1 MPENKYNLY
10 KLKHILYLL
19 IIYIFIRKIQH
30 YSTKNAIKISV
41 FLPIYNKEN
50 YLAKVIENLQNQ
62 TLKDIEIV
70 ALNDCSNDSSLEILN
85 NLSKNDQR
93 IKIINNDKN
102 HGLLYSRA
110 MGILNCSGE
119 YLMNLDPDD
128 EIKGED
134 SLEYLYKQ
142 SKYLDL
148 DIISFNALDKK
159 SNSIIKC
166 IGKNIMYK
174 QPDLFYSLFNRNNVI
189 REYAIWNKLIK
200 KEIYLSAYEDFKDE
214 IYNGKWNYF
223 EDDIWNILVN
233 RHAKSRLCINK
244 VIYIYNYNKDSLMNQ
259 KSRTIEFKNLIYRHE
274 MYEKLFSLKKDE
286 KYLLAEYYFLIKRF
300 ISLQRYL
307 LLLNNKDINN
317 QIINIIQFFLKKYEC
332 SDDEKNN
339 LNDFLNLI
347 K

>member
-1 MPENKYNLY
+1 MKFT
-10 KLKHILYLL
+10 L
-19 IIYIFIRKIQH
+19 IIYLFISKYPQ
-30 YSTKNAIKISV
+30 YSTKNTIKISV

-85 NLSKNDQR
+85 NLSKKDQR

-189 REYAIWNKLIK
+189 REFAIWNKLIK

-307 LLLNNKDINN
+307 LINN

-332 SDDEKNN
+332 SADEKNYI
-339 LNDFLNLI
+339 NDFLNLI

>member
-1 MPENKYNLY
+1 M
-10 KLKHILYLL
+10 
-19 IIYIFIRKIQH
+19 
-30 YSTKNAIKISV
+30 

-85 NLSKNDQR
+85 NLSKKDQR

-332 SDDEKNN
+332 SADEKNYI
-339 LNDFLNLI
+339 NDFLNLI

>member
-1 MPENKYNLY
+1 M
-10 KLKHILYLL
+10 
-19 IIYIFIRKIQH
+19 
-30 YSTKNAIKISV
+30 

-85 NLSKNDQR
+85 NLSKKDQR

-189 REYAIWNKLIK
+189 REFAIWNKLIK

-332 SDDEKNN
+332 SADEKNYI
-339 LNDFLNLI
+339 NDFLNLI

>member
-1 MPENKYNLY
+1 MKFT
-10 KLKHILYLL
+10 L
-19 IIYIFIRKIQH
+19 IIYLFISKYPQ
-30 YSTKNAIKISV
+30 YSTKNTIKISV

-307 LLLNNKDINN
+307 LLINNKDINN

>member
-1 MPENKYNLY
+1 MPKNKYNLY
-10 KLKHILYLL
+10 KLNHILYLL
-19 IIYIFIRKIQH
+19 IIYLFISKYPQ
-30 YSTKNAIKISV
+30 YSTKNTIKISV

-85 NLSKNDQR
+85 NLSKKDQR

-189 REYAIWNKLIK
+189 REFAIWNKLIK

-332 SDDEKNN
+332 SADEKNYI
-339 LNDFLNLI
+339 NDFLNLI

>member
-1 MPENKYNLY
+1 M
-10 KLKHILYLL
+10 
-19 IIYIFIRKIQH
+19 
-30 YSTKNAIKISV
+30 

-174 QPDLFYSLFNRNNVI
+174 QPDLFYSLFNRKNVI

>member
-1 MPENKYNLY
+1 M
-10 KLKHILYLL
+10 
-19 IIYIFIRKIQH
+19 
-30 YSTKNAIKISV
+30 

-85 NLSKNDQR
+85 NLSKKDQR

-307 LLLNNKDINN
+307 LLINNKDINN

>member
-1 MPENKYNLY
+1 MKFT
-10 KLKHILYLL
+10 L
-19 IIYIFIRKIQH
+19 IIYLFISKYPQ
-30 YSTKNAIKISV
+30 YSTKNTIKISV

-85 NLSKNDQR
+85 NLSKKDQR

-189 REYAIWNKLIK
+189 REFAIWNKLIK

-332 SDDEKNN
+332 SADEKNYI
-339 LNDFLNLI
+339 NDFLNLI

>member
-1 MPENKYNLY
+1 M
-10 KLKHILYLL
+10 
-19 IIYIFIRKIQH
+19 
-30 YSTKNAIKISV
+30 

-50 YLAKVIENLQNQ
+50 YLVNCIENLQNQ

-70 ALNDCSNDSSLEILN
+70 ALNDYSNDSSLEILN
-85 NLSKNDQR
+85 NFAKNDQR
-93 IKIINNDKN
+93 IKIINNDQN

-110 MGILNCSGE
+110 MGILNSSGE

-128 EIKGED
+128 EIKGVD

-142 SKYLDL
+142 SKNFNL

-159 SNSIIKC
+159 SNGVIKC
-166 IGKNIMYK
+166 IDKNKIYR
-174 QPDLFYSLFNRNNVI
+174 QPNLFYSLFDRNNLI
-189 REYAIWNKLIK
+189 REYVIWNKLIK
-200 KEIYLSAYEDFKDE
+200 REIFLSAYEDFKDK

-274 MYEKLFSLKKDE
+274 MYEKIFSLKNEE
-286 KYLLAEYYFLIKRF
+286 KYLIAEYYFLFNRIQSEKNALLIIKDKN
-300 ISLQRYL
+300 L
-307 LLLNNKDINN
+307 NN
-317 QIINIIQFFLKKYEC
+317 QIINIFKFLLKNYNVSKFN
-332 SDDEKNN
+332 EKNIN
-339 LNDFLNLI
+339 NLI
-347 K
+347 NSISLF

>member
-1 MPENKYNLY
+1 M
-10 KLKHILYLL
+10 
-19 IIYIFIRKIQH
+19 
-30 YSTKNAIKISV
+30 SS
-41 FLPIYNKEN
+41 
-50 YLAKVIENLQNQ
+50 KV
-62 TLKDIEIV
+62 
-70 ALNDCSNDSSLEILN
+70 
-85 NLSKNDQR
+85 
-93 IKIINNDKN
+93 
-102 HGLLYSRA
+102 
-110 MGILNCSGE
+110 
-119 YLMNLDPDD
+119 
-128 EIKGED
+128 
-134 SLEYLYKQ
+134 
-142 SKYLDL
+142 

-159 SNSIIKC
+159 WNNIIKC
-166 IGKNIMYK
+166 IRKNQYLKQPELYLSIFGKN
-174 QPDLFYSLFNRNNVI
+174 DVI
-189 REYAIWNKLIK
+189 IEYVIWNKLIK
-200 KEIYLSAYEDFKDE
+200 REIFLKAYEDFKE
-214 IYNGKWNYF
+214 KIYNGNWNYF

>member
-1 MPENKYNLY
+1 
-10 KLKHILYLL
+10 LKFTL
-19 IIYIFIRKIQH
+19 IIYLFISKYPQ
-30 YSTKNAIKISV
+30 YSTKNTIKISV

-85 NLSKNDQR
+85 NLSKKDQR

-189 REYAIWNKLIK
+189 REFAIWNKLIK

-332 SDDEKNN
+332 SADEKNYI
-339 LNDFLNLI
+339 NDFLNLI

>member
-1 MPENKYNLY
+1 MTENKYNLY

-19 IIYIFIRKIQH
+19 IIYLFIRKFQQ
-30 YSTKNAIKISV
+30 YSIKISV

-70 ALNDCSNDSSLEILN
+70 ALNDCSDDSSLEILN
-85 NLSKNDQR
+85 NLAKNDQR

-142 SKYLDL
+142 IKYFDL
-148 DIISFNALDKK
+148 DILSFNALDKK
-159 SNSIIKC
+159 SNRTIKC

-174 QPDLFYSLFNRNNVI
+174 QPDLFYSLFNRKNVI
-189 REYAIWNKLIK
+189 KEYTIWNKLIK
-200 KEIYLSAYEDFKDE
+200 KEIYLSAYEDFKVE

-244 VIYIYNYNKDSLMNQ
+244 VIYIYNYNKGSLMNQ
-259 KSRTIEFKNLIYRHE
+259 KSRTIEFQNLIYRHE

-286 KYLLAEYYFLIKRF
+286 KYLIAEYYFLIKRF
-300 ISLQRYL
+300 RSLQRYL
-307 LLLNNKDINN
+307 LLLNNKDIND
-317 QIINIIQFFLKKYEC
+317 QIINIFQFFLKKYDC
-332 SDDEKNN
+332 SISKKKKKNI
-339 LNDFLNLI
+339 NDFLNLI

>member
-1 MPENKYNLY
+1 MLNNYNLY
-10 KLKHILYLL
+10 KLNHILYLL
-19 IIYIFIRKIQH
+19 FIYLFISKYPQ
-30 YSTKNAIKISV
+30 YSTKNTIKISV

>member
-1 MPENKYNLY
+1 MKFT
-10 KLKHILYLL
+10 L
-19 IIYIFIRKIQH
+19 IIYLFISKYPQ
-30 YSTKNAIKISV
+30 YSTKNTIKISV

-85 NLSKNDQR
+85 NLSKKDQR
-93 IKIINNDKN
+93 IKIINNDEN

-332 SDDEKNN
+332 SADEKNYI
-339 LNDFLNLI
+339 NDFLNLI

>member
-1 MPENKYNLY
+1 MPKNKYNLY
-10 KLKHILYLL
+10 KLNHILYLL
-19 IIYIFIRKIQH
+19 IIYLFISKYPQ
-30 YSTKNAIKISV
+30 YSTKNTIKISV

-85 NLSKNDQR
+85 NLSKKDQR

-189 REYAIWNKLIK
+189 REFAIWNKLIK

-332 SDDEKNN
+332 SDNKKNYI
-339 LNDFLNLI
+339 NDFLNLI

>member
-1 MPENKYNLY
+1 MKFT
-10 KLKHILYLL
+10 L
-19 IIYIFIRKIQH
+19 IIYLFISKYPQ
-30 YSTKNAIKISV
+30 YSTKNTIKISV

-174 QPDLFYSLFNRNNVI
+174 QPYLFYSLFNRNNVI

>member
-1 MPENKYNLY
+1 MKFT
-10 KLKHILYLL
+10 L
-19 IIYIFIRKIQH
+19 IIYLFISKYPQ
-30 YSTKNAIKISV
+30 YSTKNTIKISV

-85 NLSKNDQR
+85 NLSKKDQR

-174 QPDLFYSLFNRNNVI
+174 QPDLFYSLFNRKNVI

-332 SDDEKNN
+332 SADEKNYI
-339 LNDFLNLI
+339 NDFLNLI

>member
-1 MPENKYNLY
+1 MQK
-10 KLKHILYLL
+10 
-19 IIYIFIRKIQH
+19 
-30 YSTKNAIKISV
+30 
-41 FLPIYNKEN
+41 
-50 YLAKVIENLQNQ
+50 Q
-62 TLKDIEIV
+62 TLKNIEIIAV
-70 ALNDCSNDSSLEILN
+70 NDYSNDGTLDKLISLAKKD
-85 NLSKNDQR
+85 SR

-102 HGLLYSRA
+102 RGLLYSRA
-110 MGILNCSGE
+110 MGILNSSGD
-119 YLMNLDPDD
+119 YLLNVDPDD
-128 EIKGED
+128 ELASND
-134 SLEYLYKQ
+134 SLEYLYNIAK
-142 SKYLDL
+142 KKDF
-148 DIISFNALDKK
+148 DIISFSFLFK
-159 SNSIIKC
+159 SKNKRVNNCPVGIKRQPKLFESIF
-166 IGKNIMYK
+166 
-174 QPDLFYSLFNRNNVI
+174 DRNNYI
-189 REYAIWNKLIK
+189 KDYLIWNKLIK
-200 KEIYLSAYEDFKDE
+200 KEIFLKAYQVFKAK

-332 SDDEKNN
+332 SADEKNYI
-339 LNDFLNLI
+339 NDFLNLI

>member
-1 MPENKYNLY
+1 
-10 KLKHILYLL
+10 
-19 IIYIFIRKIQH
+19 
-30 YSTKNAIKISV
+30 V

-85 NLSKNDQR
+85 NLSKKDQR

-189 REYAIWNKLIK
+189 REFAIWNKLIK

-332 SDDEKNN
+332 SADEKNYI
-339 LNDFLNLI
+339 NDFLNLI

>member
-1 MPENKYNLY
+1 MKFT
-10 KLKHILYLL
+10 L
-19 IIYIFIRKIQH
+19 IIYLFISKYPQ
-30 YSTKNAIKISV
+30 YSTKNTIKISV